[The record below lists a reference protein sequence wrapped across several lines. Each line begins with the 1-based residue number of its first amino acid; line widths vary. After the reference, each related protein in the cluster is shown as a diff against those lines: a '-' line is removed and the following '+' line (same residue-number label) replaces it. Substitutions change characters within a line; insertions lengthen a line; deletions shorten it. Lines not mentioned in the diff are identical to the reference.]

1 MFYECKLKR
10 AHLKGKNVVVEMG
23 TQWIGLKSTVS
34 TELKK
39 KVVNRKMYLK
49 KVSRMSERGN
59 VDGESEKVR
68 ETS

>member
-1 MFYECKLKR
+1 
-10 AHLKGKNVVVEMG
+10 MG

-49 KVSRMSERGN
+49 KVSRTSERGN

>member
-49 KVSRMSERGN
+49 KVSRTSERGN